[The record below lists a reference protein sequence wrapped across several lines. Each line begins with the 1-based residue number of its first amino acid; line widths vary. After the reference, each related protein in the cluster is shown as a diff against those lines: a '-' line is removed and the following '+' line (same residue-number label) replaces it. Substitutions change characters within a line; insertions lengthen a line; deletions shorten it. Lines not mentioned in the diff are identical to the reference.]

1 MSELA
6 DKEGPAAGMAKN
18 GDGMI
23 ETGRRFVN
31 TWECDENRHM
41 NVQFYFAHFEEADP
55 HFWHASGLAG
65 AGLAFSTRV
74 RHARFHREL
83 NAGDMPIV
91 SSALAADES
100 GGALLYH
107 AMRRPDGTLMAT
119 CTNRLETD
127 LATLR
132 KAAPQ
137 APVVELPEE
146 ARARSFPL
154 APDEARSVE
163 TLTAQG
169 CAPTYR
175 GLVRPADCGG
185 DGDMTAQMHV
195 ARFTDAAGHFWDH
208 IGLDREWIDA
218 HGYGRVAI
226 ELKLTYLSKLTA
238 GDPILVLSGMSEHG
252 RKTVT
257 FRHHTINVRTGEP
270 AAICHVTGLS
280 LDLASRRS
288 VEWPEDKRAKFPQG
302 HP

>member
-1 MSELA
+1 
-6 DKEGPAAGMAKN
+6 
-18 GDGMI
+18 
-23 ETGRRFVN
+23 
-31 TWECDENRHM
+31 
-41 NVQFYFAHFEEADP
+41 
-55 HFWHASGLAG
+55 
-65 AGLAFSTRV
+65 
-74 RHARFHREL
+74 
-83 NAGDMPIV
+83 
-91 SSALAADES
+91 
-100 GGALLYH
+100 
-107 AMRRPDGTLMAT
+107 
-119 CTNRLETD
+119 
-127 LATLR
+127 
-132 KAAPQ
+132 
-137 APVVELPEE
+137 
-146 ARARSFPL
+146 
-154 APDEARSVE
+154 
-163 TLTAQG
+163 
-169 CAPTYR
+169 
-175 GLVRPADCGG
+175 
-185 DGDMTAQMHV
+185 MTAQMHV